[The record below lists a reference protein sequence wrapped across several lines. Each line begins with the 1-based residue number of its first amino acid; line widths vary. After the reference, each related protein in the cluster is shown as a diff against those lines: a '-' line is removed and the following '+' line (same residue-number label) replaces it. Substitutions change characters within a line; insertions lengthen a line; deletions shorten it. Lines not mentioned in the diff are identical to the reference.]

1 MVMTVVGVLIGI
13 MNNGLGLLN
22 VPIERQLIAK
32 GVIIA
37 VALVMG
43 ALSQSSP
50 R

>member
-1 MVMTVVGVLIGI
+1 VGVLLIGI

-32 GVIIA
+32 GVIIV
-37 VALVMG
+37 VALAIG
-43 ALSQSSP
+43 ARHQSSL